1 MRFDNNCNSRNP
13 ENIELCIIIIV
24 NNVVNKL
31 SNMTLLTF
39 YKDDDIEG
47 RLKKLTD
54 KVDKVSSKT
63 HGMLHRWFS
72 VTRFDGA

>member
-1 MRFDNNCNSRNP
+1 MIFDQQC
-13 ENIELCIIIIV
+13 
-24 NNVVNKL
+24 NKL
-31 SNMTLLTF
+31 SNTTLLTF